1 MGLRVSRDPGGTWLS
16 FRWLLW
22 SLASPSQV
30 LLALVVAG
38 ILLTLVIRHRA
49 GPASR
54 GARIGAALTLVG
66 GAGLA
71 LFGFLPVSHY
81 STHLLESRFPIPE
94 PLADVAGIILLAGS
108 ERPGASDAFG
118 EPQLGEQGSRY
129 ITALRLAN
137 RFPNA
142 QLIYTGGSRS
152 APGKGPLGTQ
162 SAVAT
167 AILESVGLDPARI
180 VYELESGDSCDHPRN
195 VRALVQPAAGEH
207 WVVVTTAM
215 HMPRVVACFRAAG
228 WPEIIP
234 YPTDF
239 KVELGSWDISTFQVV
254 DNLRLLDA
262 SMHEWVGLLYYR
274 LTGRIQE
281 LFPAP

>member
-1 MGLRVSRDPGGTWLS
+1 MGT
-16 FRWLLW
+16 
-22 SLASPSQV
+22 A
-30 LLALVVAG
+30 LAL
-38 ILLTLVIRHRA
+38 T
-49 GPASR
+49 
-54 GARIGAALTLVG
+54 G

-94 PLADVAGIILLAGS
+94 PLGDVAGIILLAGS
-108 ERPGASDAFG
+108 ERPGVSDAIG
-118 EPQLGEQGSRY
+118 EPQLGDQGSRY

-137 RFPNA
+137 RYPSA
-142 QLIYTGGSRS
+142 PLIFTGGSPS
-152 APGKGPLGTQ
+152 APGEGPLGTQ

-167 AILESVGLDPARI
+167 EILESVGLDPARI
-180 VYELESGDSCDHPRN
+180 VYELESEDSCDHPRN
-195 VRALVQPAAGEH
+195 VRALVQPAAGDP

-239 KVELGSWDISTFQVV
+239 KVTLGSWDSSTFRIA
-254 DNLRLLDA
+254 DNLQLLDA

-274 LTGRIQE
+274 LTGRTRE
-281 LFPAP
+281 FFPAP